1 MEKLTCKQVRI
12 NTIFPIFKFSEKTG
26 QQSMIR
32 QLKYYIVLPFLCLL
46 LESCETDLH
55 LKLQEGGGQMVLFA
69 FPTADST
76 LSVHLSKSVSHSS
89 VDDFERIYNGY
100 IAIYKNGARIDS
112 FAWPFNK
119 TWEQRPGIAL
129 TEGDLIQVVGG
140 DSDGLRVI
148 GETAIPKAV
157 PIEAI
162 NKIST
167 AVVGNNGNF
176 LYDVLFKDT
185 PGMENFYQL
194 IVTDETRDSLQKI
207 IDFQQVNYSKDDEVF
222 YIRDQEGSL
231 LGGINFLG
239 SFSDYLIQGKTH
251 RLRIGIPKTYFD
263 PPGENEK
270 RIMRFHL
277 MSLSEDYFNYLRS
290 RVVAE
295 YNYDLPVVDPIKIH
309 SNVSEGLGLVGGL
322 SIASDSLIIIGNSY
336 E

>member
-1 MEKLTCKQVRI
+1 MIKRL
-12 NTIFPIFKFSEKTG
+12 KFF
-26 QQSMIR
+26 I
-32 QLKYYIVLPFLCLL
+32 ILPFLGVL
-46 LESCETDLH
+46 LESCETDLP

-100 IAIYKNGARIDS
+100 VAIYKNGARIDS

-119 TWEQRPGIAL
+119 TWEQRPGMAL
-129 TEGDLIQVVGG
+129 KEGDLIQVVGG
-140 DSDGLRVI
+140 DSEGLRVT
-148 GETAIPKAV
+148 GKTAIPEAV
-157 PIEAI
+157 FIEAI
-162 NKIST
+162 NNVST
-167 AVVGNNGNF
+167 SVVGNNGNF
-176 LYDVLFKDT
+176 LYDVLFKDP
-185 PGMENFYQL
+185 PGIDNFYQL
-194 IVTDETRDSLQKI
+194 IVTDETRDSLQKV
-207 IDFQQVNYSKDDEVF
+207 IDFQPVNYSKDDEVF

-251 RLRIGIPKTYFD
+251 RLRIGIPKTYLD
-263 PPGENEK
+263 PSGDNEK
-270 RIMRFHL
+270 RILRFHL

-309 SNVSEGLGLVGGL
+309 SNIDHGLGLVGGI
-322 SIASDSLIIIGNSY
+322 SIASDSIVIIGNSY